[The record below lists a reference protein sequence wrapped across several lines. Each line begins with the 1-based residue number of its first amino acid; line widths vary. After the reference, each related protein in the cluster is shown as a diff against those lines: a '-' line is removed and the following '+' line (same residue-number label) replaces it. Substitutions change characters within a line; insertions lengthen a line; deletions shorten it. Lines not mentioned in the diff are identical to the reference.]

1 MSITEKSK
9 TIFEN
14 AKSFLSK
21 QSPETLLTAG
31 VAISATFTGIARI
44 IDAVAHHKGASAY
57 SKMINNRSKRTR

>member
-14 AKSFLSK
+14 AKSFLGK
-21 QSPETLLTAG
+21 QSPETIMTAG
-31 VAISATFTGIARI
+31 VAIGATLTGISKI

-57 SKMINNRSKRTR
+57 SKMVTRSNRNRR